1 MCDIKYVKF
10 KNILKKKS
18 QEILKCIM
26 SLIIILIKIIIYLL
40 KRTIEN
46 RIIVFLKSMNNQ
58 LAVNNF
64 KYNNQS

>member
-18 QEILKCIM
+18 QEILKWIM

-64 KYNNQS
+64 KCNNQS